1 MVGAAPVESYH
12 RPRYRTWDRKEI
24 VPPDEDISGHDIV
37 VIGASAGGVEAL
49 RTIVSELPADLPAAV
64 FVVLHI
70 PAIAT
75 SVLPAILERA
85 GDLSAAHA
93 EDRAEIECGRIYVA
107 PPDHHL
113 LIQPGFMHVNR
124 GPKENG
130 YRPAIDPTFRTAA
143 ATYGSRVIGVVL
155 SGVLDDG
162 SAGLAAVK
170 SHGGR
175 ALVQDPAGALYPMM
189 PESAIQ
195 AAEPDLV
202 LPPQEL
208 AAAIVSTVRE
218 TAPKTLVQT
227 GDALLDDEGFIEIDR
242 AASDSP
248 QSGSPSGF
256 VCPDCGGA
264 LWESEDESGLLK
276 FRCRTGHGYSVQTLA
291 AVQTEVV
298 EGALWGALRALEER
312 AAMARGMAA
321 RFRARGSNVSAAR
334 FERQADAAVQQAMT
348 IRDALQQLSPLT
360 GPVAPAP

>member
-1 MVGAAPVESYH
+1 
-12 RPRYRTWDRKEI
+12 

-37 VIGASAGGVEAL
+37 VVGASAGGVEAL

-64 FVVLHI
+64 FVVLHV

-75 SVLPAILERA
+75 SVLPAILQRA
-85 GDLSAAHA
+85 GELPAAHA
-93 EDRAEIECGRIYVA
+93 EDGAEIERGRVYIA

-113 LIQPGFMHVNR
+113 LIQPGFIRVNS

-175 ALVQDPAGALYPMM
+175 ALVQDPEDALYPMM
-189 PESAIQ
+189 PKSAIQ

-202 LPPQEL
+202 LPPTEL
-208 AAAIVSTVRE
+208 AAAIVSISHE
-218 TAPKTLVQT
+218 AAPKTLVPT
-227 GDALLDDEGFIEIDR
+227 GDALLDDERFIEIDR

-264 LWESEDESGLLK
+264 LWESEEETGLRE
-276 FRCRTGHGYSVQTLA
+276 FRCRTGHGYSVETLA
-291 AVQTEVV
+291 AEQTEVV
-298 EGALWGALRALEER
+298 ESALWGALRALEER
-312 AAMARGMAA
+312 AAMARRMAA
-321 RFRARGSNVSAAR
+321 RFRERGSKTSAAR
-334 FERQADAAVQQAMT
+334 FEQQADAAGQQALT
-348 IRDALQQLSPLT
+348 IREALQQLSPLT
-360 GPVAPAP
+360 EPAGQRP

>member
-1 MVGAAPVESYH
+1 VGS
-12 RPRYRTWDRKEI
+12 KEV

-37 VIGASAGGVEAL
+37 VVGASAGGVEAL
-49 RTIVSELPADLPAAV
+49 RAIVSELPDDLPAAV
-64 FVVLHI
+64 FVVLHV

-75 SVLPAILERA
+75 SVLPAILGRA
-85 GDLSAAHA
+85 GDLAAAHA
-93 EDRAEIECGRIYVA
+93 EDGAEIERRRIYIA

-113 LIQPGFMHVNR
+113 LIQPGFMRVNR

-175 ALVQDPAGALYPMM
+175 ALVQDPTDALYPMM

-202 LPPQEL
+202 LPPTEL
-208 AAAIVSTVRE
+208 AAAIVSAVHE
-218 TAPKTLVQT
+218 AAPNTLVPI
-227 GDALLDDEGFIEIDR
+227 GDALLDDERFMEIDR

-248 QSGSPSGF
+248 KFGSPSGF

-264 LWESEDESGLLK
+264 LWESEEETGLLK
-276 FRCRTGHGYSVQTLA
+276 FRCRTGHGYSVETLA
-291 AVQTEVV
+291 AEQTEVV
-298 EGALWGALRALEER
+298 ESALWGALRPLEER
-312 AAMARGMAA
+312 AAMARRMAA
-321 RFRARGSNVSAAR
+321 RFHARGSKTSAAR
-334 FERQADAAVQQAMT
+334 FEQQADAAVQQALT
-348 IRDALQQLSPLT
+348 IREALSAALATDRARRPGAAMGTST
-360 GPVAPAP
+360 ACGRVAR

>member
-1 MVGAAPVESYH
+1 
-12 RPRYRTWDRKEI
+12 
-24 VPPDEDISGHDIV
+24 VPPDGDISGHDIV
-37 VIGASAGGVEAL
+37 VVGASAGGVEAL
-49 RTIVSELPADLPAAV
+49 RTLVSDLPADLPAAV
-64 FVVLHI
+64 FVVLHV

-85 GDLSAAHA
+85 GDLPAAHA
-93 EDRAEIECGRIYVA
+93 EDGAEIEPGHVYIA

-113 LIQPGFMHVNR
+113 LIQPGFMRVNR

-175 ALVQDPAGALYPMM
+175 AFVQDPADALYPMM

-202 LPPQEL
+202 LPPKEL
-208 AAAIVSTVRE
+208 AAAIVSSVRE
-218 TAPKTLVQT
+218 AAPKTLVLT
-227 GDALLDDEGFIEIDR
+227 GDALLDEERFIEIDR
-242 AASDSP
+242 AASDRP

-264 LWESEDESGLLK
+264 LWESEEESGLLN
-276 FRCRTGHGYSVQTLA
+276 FRCRTGHGYSVETLA
-291 AVQTEVV
+291 AAQTEVV
-298 EGALWGALRALEER
+298 ESALWGTLRALEER
-312 AAMARGMAA
+312 AAMARRMAA
-321 RFRARGSNVSAAR
+321 RFRDRGSKTSASR
-334 FERQADAAVQQAMT
+334 FERQADAAVHQAVT
-348 IRDALQQLSPLT
+348 IRDALQQ
-360 GPVAPAP
+360 VAPLSDPAGEAP